1 MCRGKVRT
9 LQPEIQIRRRM
20 RHLLLIGVIAL
31 SSATYAQTMTLKQC
45 IETGL
50 ERNLGVRTVA
60 EDVKTADVTR
70 SENRSKLLPV
80 IQAFGNFVDNVHR
93 GTSVTDG
100 SGISKL
106 LGMDVPY
113 MKNQGL
119 QYTVQGGFQAQMP
132 LYDHTIYIGMKIADR
147 MKELSL
153 VSLDKAREDLTMQ
166 IAQLY
171 YLAQT
176 TREQIVLTE
185 KNIRSLES
193 LDSITHA
200 LRDNGVVLAVDV
212 KRVNINLANLRVA
225 RDNALAVYEQQL
237 NLIRF
242 TLDLAPEAPLELEPL
257 KTREGRLEHVH
268 YNGVSP
274 MRYELQQIALQR
286 QITEQ
291 QRKQIKAGYL
301 PTLSLVG
308 NLSWANFTDRFHHY
322 FHDHE
327 SNHWYN
333 TTSWGLQLNVPIFD
347 RFIKRNA
354 IRKANIGLD
363 KLALAR
369 EMTEKQLQTQY
380 LNGLNDWQN
389 NRRTVET
396 QMENYKLA
404 EEVYSVAANQYRE
417 GVTSMSALLQD
428 EMSMTQSQ
436 TAFVNAVY
444 KYLVSELTLLK
455 LTGQLDELTK

>member
-1 MCRGKVRT
+1 
-9 LQPEIQIRRRM
+9 M

-60 EDVKTADVTR
+60 EDVRTADVTR

-147 MKELSL
+147 MKELSQ

-257 KTREGRLEHVH
+257 KTREGRLEHVR

-333 TTSWGLQLNVPIFD
+333 TTSWGL
-347 RFIKRNA
+347 
-354 IRKANIGLD
+354 
-363 KLALAR
+363 
-369 EMTEKQLQTQY
+369 Y

-455 LTGQLDELTK
+455 LTGQLGELTK

>member
-1 MCRGKVRT
+1 MKT
-9 LQPEIQIRRRM
+9 KI
-20 RHLLLIGVIAL
+20 LLVLGLAV
-31 SSATYAQTMTLKQC
+31 SASAVSAQTMTLGQC

-50 ERNLGVRTVA
+50 ERNLQVRTVA
-60 EDVKTADVTR
+60 QDLRFADVTR
-70 SENRSKLLPV
+70 SENRSKLLPL

-106 LGMDVPY
+106 LGIDVPY

-119 QYTVQGGFQAQMP
+119 QYTVQGGLQASMP
-132 LYDHTIYIGMKIADR
+132 LYDQTIYIGMRIADS
-147 MKELSL
+147 MKELSQ
-153 VSLDKAREDLTMQ
+153 VALDKAREDLTVQ

-176 TREQIVLTE
+176 TREQILLTE
-185 KNIRSLES
+185 KNISSLES
-193 LDSITHA
+193 LDSITQA
-200 LRDNGVVLAVDV
+200 LRDNGMVLAVDV
-212 KRVNINLANLRVA
+212 KRVNISLANLRVA
-225 RDNALAVYEQQL
+225 RDNAQAVYEQQL
-237 NLIRF
+237 NLIRYI
-242 TLDLAPEAPLELEPL
+242 LDLSPETALKLEPL
-257 KTREGRLEHVH
+257 KSREGKLEHVQ
-268 YNGVSP
+268 YKGLSP
-274 MRYELQQIALQR
+274 MRYELKQIDLQH

-291 QRKQIKAGYL
+291 QRKQVKAGYL

-308 NLSWANFTDRFHHY
+308 NLSWANFTDRFSNY
-322 FHDHE
+322 FHDHL

-347 RFIKRNA
+347 RNIKRNA
-354 IRKANIGLD
+354 IRRSDIALD
-363 KLALAR
+363 KLTLAR
-369 EMTEKQLQTQY
+369 ETTEKQLQTQY

-404 EEVYSVAANQYRE
+404 EEVYSVAANQYCE

-428 EMSMTQSQ
+428 EMSMTQAQ
-436 TAFVNAVY
+436 NVFIGAVY

-455 LTGQLDELTK
+455 LTGQLDKLTK

>member
-1 MCRGKVRT
+1 
-9 LQPEIQIRRRM
+9 M

-31 SSATYAQTMTLKQC
+31 SSAAHAQTMTLRQC

-50 ERNLGVRTVA
+50 ERNLGVRAVA

-119 QYTVQGGFQAQMP
+119 QYTVQGGLQGQMP
-132 LYDHTIYIGMKIADR
+132 LYDHTIYIGVKIADR

-153 VSLDKAREDLTMQ
+153 VSLEKAREDLTMQ

-176 TREQIVLTE
+176 THEQILLTE

-225 RDNALAVYEQQL
+225 RDNAQAVYEQQL
-237 NLIRF
+237 NLLRF
-242 TLDLAPEAPLELEPL
+242 TLDLAPETPLELEPL
-257 KTREGRLEHVH
+257 KSREGKLVHVQ

-274 MRYELQQIALQR
+274 MRYELQQLNLQR
-286 QITEQ
+286 QLTEQ
-291 QRKQIKAGYL
+291 QKRQIKAGYL

-322 FHDHE
+322 FHSHE
-327 SNHWYN
+327 SNHWYS
-333 TTSWGLQLNVPIFD
+333 TTSWGLQLSVPIFD
-347 RFIKRNA
+347 RNIKRNA

-363 KLALAR
+363 KLALAH

-428 EMSMTQSQ
+428 EMSMTQAQ